1 MTGTTVSNDRL
12 VASDFGRTALTASKG
27 EDMTGNQS
35 VELAIAAIRRGEMVL
50 VADDHDRENEGD
62 LIMNAAAITEEQMA
76 FFLRYGSGIV
86 CTPMTAARA
95 DRLSLPLMV
104 AANTDKMGTAFTV
117 TVDAID
123 AGTGIS
129 AVARTS
135 TVHALASSATTPRD
149 LRRPGHVFPLVA
161 VDGGVLTRRGHT
173 EAGVDLVRMAGENE
187 PVAVITELVDDD
199 GVPMSGAVLTD
210 FAEKRNIPFVTVDD
224 LVAYRRRHEAPPA
237 PLSSAVIDTEYG
249 TFMAHV
255 FRDRVSGVE
264 HVALTTDPALQPGT
278 TVTARV
284 HSECLTGDALG
295 SQRCDCGPQLRDGLR
310 LVAESRNGILVYL
323 RGHEGRGIGIGNKLA
338 AYALQELGAD
348 TVDANTQLG
357 LPVDAREYDCAAD
370 ILRYFGVASVD
381 LITNNPDKVS
391 ALEHSGIEVHSR
403 LESPVH
409 WGTHNVHYLQT
420 KRERM
425 GHVLPETPLQFL
437 QSVSV

>member
-1 MTGTTVSNDRL
+1 MERA
-12 VASDFGRTALTASKG
+12 VA
-27 EDMTGNQS
+27 
-35 VELAIAAIRRGEMVL
+35 AIARGEMVL

-62 LIMNAAAITEEQMA
+62 LIMNAAAITGEQMA

-104 AANTDKMGTAFTV
+104 ASNTDAMGTAFTV
-117 TVDAID
+117 TVDAMD

-129 AVARTS
+129 AAARSS
-135 TVHALASSATTPRD
+135 TVHALASAATAPAD

-173 EAGVDLVRMAGENE
+173 EAGVDLVRMAGESE
-187 PVAVITELVDDD
+187 PVAVITELVGDD

-210 FAEKRNIPFVTVDD
+210 FAERWGIPFVTVEE
-224 LVAYRRRHEAPPA
+224 LVTYRRRHEAPPA
-237 PLSSAVIDTEYG
+237 PLSSAVIDTDFG
-249 TFMAHV
+249 TFVAHV
-255 FRDRVSGVE
+255 FADRISGIE
-264 HVALTTDPALQPGT
+264 HVALTTGPALRPEAP
-278 TVTARV
+278 VTARV

-348 TVDANTQLG
+348 TVDANTELG

-370 ILRYFGVASVD
+370 ILRYFGVTSVD
-381 LITNNPDKVS
+381 LITNNPDKVA
-391 ALEHSGIEVHSR
+391 ALEHSGIEVHTR
-403 LESPVH
+403 LDAPVH
-409 WGTHNVHYLQT
+409 WGAHNVHYLQT

-425 GHVLPETPLQFL
+425 GHLLPETPLQFV
-437 QSVSV
+437 QSATV